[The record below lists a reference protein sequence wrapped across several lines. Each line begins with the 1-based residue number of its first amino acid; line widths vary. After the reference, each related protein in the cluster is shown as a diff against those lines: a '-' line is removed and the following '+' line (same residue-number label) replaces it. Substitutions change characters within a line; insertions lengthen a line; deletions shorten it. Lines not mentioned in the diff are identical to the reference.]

1 MGHCYDRSDHAAC
14 WWKMNFVTWYSN
26 IWKTVEYFKWSLMGH
41 TGRNM
46 KDTAEGQFNCGD
58 STKNVLEGGLF
69 SKWSRDYCD
78 ILSMNVPA
86 FCPCL

>member
-1 MGHCYDRSDHAAC
+1 
-14 WWKMNFVTWYSN
+14 
-26 IWKTVEYFKWSLMGH
+26 MGH

-46 KDTAEGQFNCGD
+46 KDSAEGQFKCGD

-78 ILSMNVPA
+78 ILSMNVAA